1 MTDVVDKATRSR
13 MMAGI
18 RGKNTKPEMIVR
30 KALHA
35 RGFRF
40 RLNVKDLPGK
50 PDIVLPKYK
59 TAIFVHGCFWHWHNC
74 KFFKLPQT
82 RTDFWEKKLS
92 ENKKR
97 DALNIK
103 KLRDLNWKVIVIH
116 ECELKTNRNITLSNL
131 EHSIREAAIFNE
143 E

>member
-40 RLNVKDLPGK
+40 RLHVKDLPGK
-50 PDIVLPKYK
+50 P
-59 TAIFVHGCFWHWHNC
+59 TAAKISQF
-74 KFFKLPQT
+74 PSQT
-82 RTDFWEKKLS
+82 
-92 ENKKR
+92 
-97 DALNIK
+97 
-103 KLRDLNWKVIVIH
+103 
-116 ECELKTNRNITLSNL
+116 ITCMPDGN
-131 EHSIREAAIFNE
+131 AAWPGLVFSVAPSGLGVCG
-143 E
+143 